1 MGGFHVSTSRNPV
14 FAPNQCNARMLFWSY
29 IKTRLLILS
38 DRTFEVGMQHGI
50 ELDETH
56 PNLYRTN
63 PVLAQNPTIAR

>member
-1 MGGFHVSTSRNPV
+1 
-14 FAPNQCNARMLFWSY
+14 
-29 IKTRLLILS
+29 LLVLS
-38 DRTFEVGMQHGI
+38 DRTFEVGMQRGI